1 MAYKVIWNEGVINEL
16 KEMDRKVA
24 SRIANKVENHL
35 VKSPTDLGV
44 ALRGQFAGLYR
55 YRVGKWRVIYSIEPR
70 TETILVL
77 RVEHRDRVYDWE
89 Y

>member
-1 MAYKVIWNEGVINEL
+1 MAYKVIWNEGVIDEL

-24 SRIANKVENHL
+24 SRIVNKVENHL
-35 VKSPTDLGV
+35 VKSPADLGM

-77 RVEHRDRVYDWE
+77 RVEHRNKVYE
-89 Y
+89 

>member
-1 MAYKVIWNEGVINEL
+1 MAYKVIWNEGVIDEL
-16 KEMDRKVA
+16 KEMDKKIA
-24 SRIANKVENHL
+24 SRIVNKVENHL
-35 VKSPTDLGV
+35 VKSPADLGM

-77 RVEHRDRVYDWE
+77 RVEHRNKVYE
-89 Y
+89 

>member
-1 MAYKVIWNEGVINEL
+1 MAYKVIWHEYIRDEL
-16 KEMDRKVA
+16 EEMDRKIA
-24 SRIANKVENHL
+24 SRIVNKIENHL
-35 VKSPTDLGV
+35 VKSPADLGV

-77 RVEHRDRVYDWE
+77 RVEHRNKVYE
-89 Y
+89 

>member
-1 MAYKVIWNEGVINEL
+1 MAYKVIWHEGARDEL
-16 KEMDRKVA
+16 KEMDREVA
-24 SRIANKVENHL
+24 SRIVYKVENYL
-35 VKSPTDLGV
+35 VKSPADLGV

-77 RVEHRDRVYDWE
+77 RVEHRDKVYD
-89 Y
+89 

>member
-1 MAYKVIWNEGVINEL
+1 MAYNVIWNEGVIDEL

-24 SRIANKVENHL
+24 SRIVNKVENHL
-35 VKSPTDLGV
+35 VKSPADLGM

-77 RVEHRDRVYDWE
+77 RVEHRNKVYE
-89 Y
+89 